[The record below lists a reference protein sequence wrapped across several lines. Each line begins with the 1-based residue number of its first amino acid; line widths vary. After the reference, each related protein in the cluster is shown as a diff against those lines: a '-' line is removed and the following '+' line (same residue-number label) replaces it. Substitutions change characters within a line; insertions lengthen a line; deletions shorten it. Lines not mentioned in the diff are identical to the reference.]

1 MKSRTHRS
9 KIHCKDR
16 FSNQKIHNNKIDDC
30 CERRIGNIVEWKN
43 KKVVSSWS
51 NIFSKLI
58 KELKQREIVFIL
70 LFNKYN
76 TSDFTHEDRM
86 NISKSKNE
94 TKITETKQKEAN
106 FFEMSF
112 LSVSSVYLL
121 FD

>member
-1 MKSRTHRS
+1 MNGEGR
-9 KIHCKDR
+9 
-16 FSNQKIHNNKIDDC
+16 ID
-30 CERRIGNIVEWKN
+30 NIVEWKN

-86 NISKSKNE
+86 NISKNKKNE

-112 LSVSSVYLL
+112 LLVSSVHLL